1 MMVSQEEWSKVCANK
16 CIYKSKSDDAS
27 YAAPVAKKKILA
39 VKLLPSSSLCDASLL
54 IGMFLL

>member
-27 YAAPVAKKKILA
+27 YAAPVAKKNPGCEVASFLI
-39 VKLLPSSSLCDASLL
+39 SL
-54 IGMFLL
+54 